1 MAYCVSF
8 AQRSRAAVAAI
19 KRVSRTGADTTLQ
32 EGLASE
38 IQAALTLVMGEDVG
52 EGIRAFGERRA
63 PQFAK

>member
-1 MAYCVSF
+1 
-8 AQRSRAAVAAI
+8 
-19 KRVSRTGADTTLQ
+19 LQ